1 MALESSTWLLQYMR
15 HLLLSQVATIVIV
28 IIMWFV
34 IHRGDMGAKEH
45 GFLHRKQH
53 VQVERARVR
62 TRRTGGYSRPTGLLS
77 VPILKSADVPGDE

>member
-45 GFLHRKQH
+45 GFLHRKQ
-53 VQVERARVR
+53 QGCS
-62 TRRTGGYSRPTGLLS
+62 GGES
-77 VPILKSADVPGDE
+77 KSQNKVYGWI